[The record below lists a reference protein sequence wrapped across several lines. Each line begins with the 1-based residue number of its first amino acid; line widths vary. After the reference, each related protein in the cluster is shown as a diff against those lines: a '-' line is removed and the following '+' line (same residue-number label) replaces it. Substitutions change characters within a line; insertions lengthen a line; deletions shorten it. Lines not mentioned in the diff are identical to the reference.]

1 MLQGLLFLDNA
12 GLTHSRFV
20 ESQIVADLDGNI
32 KIGESMIC
40 IDCETM
46 AISHIMKA
54 EYSGATKE
62 QCYLHN

>member
-20 ESQIVADLDGNI
+20 ESQILADLNGNI
-32 KIGESMIC
+32 KIGESMIS

-46 AISHIMKA
+46 ATSHIMK
-54 EYSGATKE
+54 EDYSGVSKE
-62 QCYLHN
+62 QCCLHN